1 MFQIQQHKNKA
12 YLLLIFFLFAF
23 FFSCNKEKFTSD
35 EITAIT
41 DVVMAQSISSS
52 FQSIAE
58 QAHTFDV
65 SNVASSSSAS
75 FTFLLDTSHTK
86 STSDLLNI
94 DFGTSAVLCRDNKY
108 RTGKM
113 IVAYSKGFK
122 SGFTDLEISF
132 ENYAVGN
139 SASALNKIENSSS
152 QKIICNGFNAT
163 GFNEWTLNTS
173 LSITKSSGNKII
185 YNDNGSRTQ
194 TSGDALALSWDNKF
208 QYQFT
213 SNCTASN
220 KIEISTS
227 ISNNKFFVK
236 DFSCAKPYNQGIEI
250 AHTSSFKNDIAIDFG
265 DGSCTNNSVEIQK
278 AYTKQTLSL
287 E

>member
-1 MFQIQQHKNKA
+1 MFQIQQYKNKV
-12 YLLLIFFLFAF
+12 YLLIIFFLFAF
-23 FFSCNKEKFTSD
+23 FFSCIKEKFTSD

-41 DVVMAQSISSS
+41 DVVVAQSVSSS

-65 SNVASSSSAS
+65 SNVASSSSAAII
-75 FTFLLDTSHTK
+75 FLLDTSHTK
-86 STSDLLNI
+86 STFDLLNI

-108 RTGKM
+108 RMGKM

-122 SGFTDLEISF
+122 SGFSDIEISF
-132 ENYAVGN
+132 ENFAVGN
-139 SASALNKIENSSS
+139 SSSALNKIENSSS
-152 QKIICNGFNAT
+152 QKIICKGFNAK
-163 GFNEWTLNTS
+163 GFNEWTFNTS

-185 YNDNGSRTQ
+185 YTDNGSRTQ

-208 QYQFT
+208 QHQFT
-213 SNCTASN
+213 SNCTTSN

-287 E
+287 